1 MATREQLMTALRN
14 ADAAGDEQAAR
25 RIAGMIKS
33 QGEAEQVAEPETG
46 ALTPVIDE
54 GIPAAA
60 DLPQAQPAQP
70 EGMGALDI
78 ASGVSNVIL
87 SGAAGA
93 AKEAASG
100 LWGIAGAP
108 LGRGAESVEQAQ
120 SALPDYP
127 MTEQGQQVISAI
139 AEKYNQDPLF
149 IKTII
154 DEVSGLGASLGESTF
169 QATGSPL
176 LATAAQMLPAAL
188 EAGTGM
194 TGGRVAAE
202 AAQSAAQQV
211 PRIAV
216 DVAGDVR
223 QNVLDP
229 ASVKAIEAVEG
240 LPSPSEVAGKAQ
252 AAVQKLSPTKR
263 EIAEAIETGSGDKI
277 GAGFDVTPYGVVR
290 ENPAERAAM
299 DQGWDDELIGAM
311 KNATPT
317 DRAAMK
323 EMTDIRR
330 RGSQNLLEKM
340 ENRPAKI
347 AGESLMKR
355 FKVVKA
361 ANRKAGQAVDR
372 ESRKLGGIDVDTF
385 DLTNNFAESLQDR
398 LKVTLT
404 PDGKIDFRDSAIEKQ
419 AGARKALDDLV
430 EIMGR
435 GGKPD
440 AERLHFMKKYID
452 EQVTFGKSQ
461 EGLAGET
468 ERILKTLRS
477 DINNAIRDVSPDY
490 AAAND
495 AYSETI
501 GALDNFQ
508 DVMGKKV
515 DLTGSRADEA
525 VGRNLRKLMSNYGVR
540 ENLFDSIAEIEQV
553 AKKHGGEFDDN
564 ILLQAGY
571 AQKLDDMFG
580 AVADTSLRGAGTG
593 AIRDAARGD
602 LLGVVGNVATGAYKK
617 FKGQTDKKAYDAMM
631 DLLNQKPT
639 NQN

>member
-1 MATREQLMTALRN
+1 MAFDPDKYIAEK
-14 ADAAGDEQAAR
+14 QAAPQAFDPDAY
-25 RIAGMIKS
+25 IALKS
-33 QGEAEQVAEPETG
+33 SGPVAS
-46 ALTPVIDE
+46 VE
-54 GIPAAA
+54 GIPTAA
-60 DLPQAQPAQP
+60 DMPQAQPAQAP
-70 EGMGALDI
+70 GMSALGAT
-78 ASGVSNVIL
+78 
-87 SGAAGA
+87 SGAANVVLAGLAGA

-100 LWGIAGAP
+100 IWGIAGAP
-108 LGRGAESVEQAQ
+108 LGRGAESVEQVRA
-120 SALPDYP
+120 AIPDYP
-127 MTEQGQQVISAI
+127 ISQQGEQVIGAI
-139 AEKYNQDPLF
+139 AKKYNQDPYF

-154 DEVSGLGASLGESTF
+154 DEVSGLGGSLGESAF
-169 QATGSPL
+169 RATGSPL
-176 LATAAQMLPAAL
+176 VATAVQMVPALL

-194 TGGRVAAE
+194 TGGRVAAKAAE
-202 AAQSAAQQV
+202 SAAAQA
-211 PRIAV
+211 PRITG
-216 DVAGDVR
+216 DVAR
-223 QNVLDP
+223 NVLDP
-229 ASVKAIEAVEG
+229 ASVKAIEAGGRVA
-240 LPSPSEVAGKAQ
+240 EVGERAIEAGAEALGGAQ

-263 EIAEAIETGSGDKI
+263 EIAEAIESGSGDKI

-311 KNATPT
+311 KNATPS
-317 DRAAMK
+317 DRAAMR

-372 ESRKLGGIDVDTF
+372 ESRKLGGLEVDTF
-385 DLTNNFAESLQDR
+385 DLTNDFATALQDR

-404 PDGKIDFRDSAIEKQ
+404 PEGKIDFRDSAIEKQ
-419 AGARKALDDLV
+419 AGARKALEDLV

-468 ERILKTLRS
+468 ERIMKTMRK
-477 DINNAIRDVSPDY
+477 DINDAIREVSPDY

-508 DVMGKKV
+508 DVMGTKV
-515 DLTGSRADEA
+515 DLTGPRADEA

-540 ENLFDSIAEIEQV
+540 ENLFDSISEIESI

-580 AVADTSLRGAGTG
+580 AVADTSIRGAAGG
-593 AIRDAARGD
+593 AIKDAARGD
-602 LLGVVGNVATGAYKK
+602 TLGALGSLAGGAYKK
-617 FKGQTDKKAYDAMM
+617 LKGQTDKKAYESIMELLKT
-631 DLLNQKPT
+631 DLGGS
-639 NQN
+639 